1 MRRFENRPVALLA
14 GWPNYRSIN
23 AGVLMRFALSN
34 PRLFLTKTLMV
45 FALSFALIP
54 LLQWKSDLPAMAYAG
69 SMVVLHVFI
78 LGVYLFRVKF
88 RDLDPDR
95 RSLIARIL
103 GLAITSY
110 LLSTTSSFSA
120 ESSTGRL
127 ALQMLGV
134 SLVHMAILALLMV
147 RVVPG
152 ALAEPA
158 EPAEVA
164 SAR

>member
-1 MRRFENRPVALLA
+1 
-14 GWPNYRSIN
+14 
-23 AGVLMRFALSN
+23 MRFALSN